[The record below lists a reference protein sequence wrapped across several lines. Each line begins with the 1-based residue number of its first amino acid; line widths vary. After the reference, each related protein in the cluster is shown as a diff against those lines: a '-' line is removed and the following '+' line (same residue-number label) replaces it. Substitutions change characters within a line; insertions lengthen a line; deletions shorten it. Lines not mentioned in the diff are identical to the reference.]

1 MKKFAQIEQEKA
13 AKLTEYRNKILQMKK
28 EKRAEKENEAKLSQ
42 EEKMK
47 LEQRKALAEKLKSNN
62 KV

>member
-1 MKKFAQIEQEKA
+1 MTKSIV
-13 AKLTEYRNKILQMKK
+13 LIIYLKILQMKK

-42 EEKMK
+42 EEKIK